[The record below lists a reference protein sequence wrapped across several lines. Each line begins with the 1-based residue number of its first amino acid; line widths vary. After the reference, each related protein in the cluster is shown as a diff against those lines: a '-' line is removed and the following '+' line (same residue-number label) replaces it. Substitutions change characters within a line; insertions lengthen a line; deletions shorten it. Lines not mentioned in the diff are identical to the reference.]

1 MATGRH
7 RHRKRR
13 KKIDGHVQC
22 DQIGIFLR
30 DLGAEFS
37 ENSCPNIWRLFSI
50 F

>member
-22 DQIGIFLR
+22 DQIGIFLKVL
-30 DLGAEFS
+30 DD
-37 ENSCPNIWRLFSI
+37 NIFYKSNLIEW
-50 F
+50 